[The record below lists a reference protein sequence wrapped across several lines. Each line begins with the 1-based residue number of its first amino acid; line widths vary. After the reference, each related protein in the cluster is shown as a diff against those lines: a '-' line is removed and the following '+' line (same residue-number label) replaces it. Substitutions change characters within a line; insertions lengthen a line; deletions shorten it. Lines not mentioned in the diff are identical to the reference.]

1 MARILIVDDSVV
13 MRRNLKTL
21 LEEAGHTVVGEAIN
35 GQQAYF
41 KYKETLPDLVT
52 MDITMPKVD
61 GIDAV
66 KKIIDNFPV
75 AKIIMI
81 SALDQKSKVFS
92 ALRNGAKHYII
103 KPITAEKTNEIIQMV
118 LNQKTNPD
126 VIIAEPKLDEVA
138 ENAYS
143 VKSDK
148 GSFIISISRDLEIA
162 DLLSLESILQG
173 FLVVNNLSIIFEFDY
188 FSIKGDEGLT
198 KFNGLVHRLINAKTN
213 LEINTKLID
222 FKNQLIKRNPDFD
235 SVFKDEGYK
244 IT

>member
-103 KPITAEKTNEIIQMV
+103 KPITADKTNEIIQMV
-118 LNQKTNPD
+118 LNQKINPD

-138 ENAYS
+138 ENAFN

-148 GSFIISISRDLEIA
+148 GSFIISISRDLEVA

-188 FSIKGDEGLT
+188 FSIKGDEELT
-198 KFNGLVHRLINAKTN
+198 KFNGLVHRLINAKAN
-213 LEINTKLID
+213 LEINTKLKD